1 MDSVLKYIGMRNIKT
16 ALAVT
21 LSVATSELLH
31 LEYPFFTAIAAVL
44 AMQGSFI
51 RGYEVGRDRLLGTIV
66 GAIIGLISA
75 LIAPGN
81 LVMIFIGIVTVI
93 FLLNVLKWQNSSYV
107 GCLMFCAIMLNL
119 NGDSPYIYAFYR
131 TLDTFIGIIIA
142 SLVNYFI
149 CPPKHIELI
158 KKQCI
163 ELIDETIN
171 IVSEDTYYDG
181 EIELISIEN
190 KIKTLEKYL
199 ELYLS
204 EHELLKKEKKN
215 VKHIESVL
223 EHSKSIL
230 YNIKILMSLSVD
242 DSTDVIATEDNKS
255 YISENIG
262 VNLNEV
268 VYKHHINNIIK
279 NKNNLASLKVEF
291 K

>member
-1 MDSVLKYIGMRNIKT
+1 MNTIFKYIGMRNIKT

-21 LSVATSELLH
+21 FSVAVSELLH

-51 RGYEVGRDRLLGTIV
+51 RGYEVGRDRLLGTII
-66 GAIIGLISA
+66 GAVIGLIGA

-81 LVMIFIGIVTVI
+81 LAMIFIGIVIVI

-119 NGDSPYIYAFYR
+119 NGDNPYIYAFYR
-131 TLDTFIGIIIA
+131 TLDTFIGIVIA

-149 CPPKHIELI
+149 CPPKYIKLI
-158 KKQCI
+158 NKQCV
-163 ELIDETIN
+163 ELIDEANN
-171 IVSEDTYYDG
+171 IVSENLYDG
-181 EIELISIEN
+181 EVELISIEN

-223 EHSKSIL
+223 EHSRNIL
-230 YNIKILMSLSVD
+230 YNIKILMSLSRD
-242 DSTDVIATEDNKS
+242 NSTDEISTEYKES
-255 YISENIG
+255 YISENID

-268 VYKHHINNIIK
+268 VYKHHISNIIK
-279 NKNNLASLKVEF
+279 NRNNLTSLKVEF
-291 K
+291 E